1 MNPRASK
8 YSIPFRQQSGG
19 GLGQRTCRAFPI
31 LCAALLFALPMSS
44 LAVGS
49 TITYNGPFPGATVV
63 YGPVLNAF
71 DQGVTENSLTD
82 PVPLFGA
89 PSVTGDSIDFN
100 PTGFGAFGA
109 GGGGDVTDG
118 QLVFKV
124 QAKPNFAINNI
135 SFGEAG
141 ITTLAGVGTNITH
154 TDVSA
159 VGNIDIYEVDG
170 VRINKISIPLNLV
183 FTPLTATGN
192 QGTFQL
198 VADAGLGLASL
209 PWSGSQVI
217 DIKQAL
223 INAGI
228 PFGKGATLIG
238 VDLDN
243 SLVAQSEAGSL
254 ALIDKKDFGGVSI
267 TINRIPEP
275 TALVLAALG
284 FMGLLGRDGFRSRR

>member
-1 MNPRASK
+1 MKRRSIEFISICGRMKSAAHPRRCSATLWAT
-8 YSIPFRQQSGG
+8 IV
-19 GLGQRTCRAFPI
+19 L
-31 LCAALLFALPMSS
+31 S
-44 LAVGS
+44 LAMNHIAPGS

-63 YGPVLNAF
+63 YGPVISAS
-71 DQGVTENSLTD
+71 DQGVRESSQTD
-82 PVPLFGA
+82 AVPLFGP

-124 QAKPNFAINNI
+124 QAKPNFAINSIN
-135 SFGEAG
+135 FGEAG
-141 ITTLAGVGTNITH
+141 ITTLAGVGTNVTH

-170 VRINKISIPLNLV
+170 VLINKISVPLNLV

-198 VADAGLGLASL
+198 VADAGLGLSSL
-209 PWSGSQVI
+209 PWSGSQSLNLNQVLTN
-217 DIKQAL
+217 K
-223 INAGI
+223 GI
-228 PFGKGATLIG
+228 TFSRGATLIG

-243 SLVAQSEAGSL
+243 TLIAQSEIGTV

-267 TINRIPEP
+267 TINGPEP
-275 TALVLAALG
+275 TALVLAGLG
-284 FMGLLGRDGFRSRR
+284 FLGLFGARHFAK

>member
-1 MNPRASK
+1 MNQRVAK
-8 YSIPFRQQSGG
+8 YSIHCQRQQSGG
-19 GLGQRTCRAFPI
+19 GMGHLMCRAFLI
-31 LCAALLFALPMSS
+31 LCAAVLFSLPMSS
-44 LAVGS
+44 IAVGS
-49 TITYNGPFPGATVV
+49 TITYNGPFLGTTVV

-71 DQGVTENSLTD
+71 DQGVTESSLTD

-89 PSVTGDSIDFN
+89 PNVTGDSIDFN

-124 QAKPNFAINNI
+124 QAKPSFAIKNI

-141 ITTLAGVGTNITH
+141 ITTLAGVGTNVTH

-170 VRINKISIPLNLV
+170 VLINKISIPLNLV

-198 VADAGLGLASL
+198 IADAGLGLTSL
-209 PWSGSQVI
+209 PWSGSQTLNLN
-217 DIKQAL
+217 QAL
-223 INAGI
+223 TNLGI
-228 PFGKGATLIG
+228 IPHA
-238 VDLDN
+238 
-243 SLVAQSEAGSL
+243 ARSETSSKCWKLSVMRVFRDSAWVVESP
-254 ALIDKKDFGGVSI
+254 AIVSWM
-267 TINRIPEP
+267 
-275 TALVLAALG
+275 AA
-284 FMGLLGRDGFRSRR
+284 

>member
-1 MNPRASK
+1 
-8 YSIPFRQQSGG
+8 
-19 GLGQRTCRAFPI
+19 L
-31 LCAALLFALPMSS
+31 
-44 LAVGS
+44 
-49 TITYNGPFPGATVV
+49 ITYNGPFPGATVV

-71 DQGVTENSLTD
+71 DQGVTESSLTD

-89 PSVTGDSIDFN
+89 PNVTGDSIDFN

-124 QAKPNFAINNI
+124 QAKPSFAIKNI

-141 ITTLAGVGTNITH
+141 ITTLAGVGTNVTH

-170 VRINKISIPLNLV
+170 VLISKISIPLNLV

-198 VADAGLGLASL
+198 IADTGLGLTSL
-209 PWSGSQVI
+209 PWSGSQTLNLNQ
-217 DIKQAL
+217 DLTNLGIKF
-223 INAGI
+223 NS
-228 PFGKGATLIG
+228 GATLIG

-243 SLVAQSEAGSL
+243 TLVAQSEAGSL

-275 TALVLAALG
+275 TTLTLAGLG
-284 FMGLLGRDGFRSRR
+284 FLGLFGARRFRSIG

>member
-1 MNPRASK
+1 M
-8 YSIPFRQQSGG
+8 GH
-19 GLGQRTCRAFPI
+19 
-31 LCAALLFALPMSS
+31 FAE
-44 LAVGS
+44 GS

-71 DQGVTENSLTD
+71 DQGVSESSVTD
-82 PVPLFGA
+82 PVPLFGP

-124 QAKPNFAINNI
+124 QAKPNFGINNI
-135 SFGEAG
+135 TFGEAG
-141 ITTLAGVGTNITH
+141 ITTLAGVGTNLTH

-170 VRINKISIPLNLV
+170 VLINKISIPLNLV

-198 VADAGLGLASL
+198 VADAGLGLSFAGLVGKPDDQFEASSYQRGHIL
-209 PWSGSQVI
+209 YTRCDI
-217 DIKQAL
+217 D
-223 INAGI
+223 
-228 PFGKGATLIG
+228 
-238 VDLDN
+238 
-243 SLVAQSEAGSL
+243 
-254 ALIDKKDFGGVSI
+254 
-267 TINRIPEP
+267 
-275 TALVLAALG
+275 
-284 FMGLLGRDGFRSRR
+284 RSRPRQYSNRPV